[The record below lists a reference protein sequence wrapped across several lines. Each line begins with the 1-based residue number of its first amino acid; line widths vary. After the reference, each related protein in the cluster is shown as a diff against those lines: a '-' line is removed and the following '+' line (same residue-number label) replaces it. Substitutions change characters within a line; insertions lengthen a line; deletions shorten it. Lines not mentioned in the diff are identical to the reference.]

1 MSRSLNKAILI
12 GNLGQD
18 PEIRTTGSGQR
29 VGQFSLATTRTW
41 NDQSGQ
47 KQEKTEWH
55 RIVVWGRLV
64 DVVERYVKKG
74 DRLYVEG
81 EIQYRQYEDKEGV
94 TKYTTEI
101 NLKEMIMLGGGR
113 EGGGGGGGDYGGGGG
128 GYGGGGGGGGGY
140 GGGGGGRGGGG
151 GGSYGGGGGGGGG
164 QRGGGSG
171 AGGGAGGGRAGGGA
185 GGGGNYDDFQA
196 PPFEDD
202 DDLPF

>member
-18 PEIRTTGSGQR
+18 PEIRTTGGGQR
-29 VGQFSLATTRTW
+29 VAQFSLATTRTW
-41 NDQSGQ
+41 NDQGGQ

-55 RIVVWGRLV
+55 RIVAWGRLV
-64 DVVERYVKKG
+64 DVIERYVKKG

-101 NLKEMIMLGGGR
+101 NLREMIMLGSR
-113 EGGGGGGGDYGGGGG
+113 EGGGGGGGGDYGGGGG
-128 GYGGGGGGGGGY
+128 GYGGGGG
-140 GGGGGGRGGGG
+140 RGGG
-151 GGSYGGGGGGGGG
+151 GGSYGGGGGGGG

-171 AGGGAGGGRAGGGA
+171 GGGAPAGGGGRGGGG

>member
-18 PEIRTTGSGQR
+18 PEIRTTGGGQR

-55 RIVVWGRLV
+55 RVVVWGRLV

-101 NLKEMIMLGGGR
+101 NLREMIMLGGRDG
-113 EGGGGGGGDYGGGGG
+113 GGGGGGGDYGGGGG
-128 GYGGGGGGGGGY
+128 GGYGGGGGGRPSGGGGGGQRGGGGGGGGG
-140 GGGGGGRGGGG
+140 GGAGGGRGGGG
-151 GGSYGGGGGGGGG
+151 GGS
-164 QRGGGSG
+164 
-171 AGGGAGGGRAGGGA
+171 
-185 GGGGNYDDFQA
+185 YDDFQA